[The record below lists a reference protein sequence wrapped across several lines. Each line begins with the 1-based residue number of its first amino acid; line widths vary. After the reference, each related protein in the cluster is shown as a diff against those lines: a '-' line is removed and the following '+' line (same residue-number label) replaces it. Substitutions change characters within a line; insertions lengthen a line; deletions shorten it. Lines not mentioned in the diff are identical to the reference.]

1 MEEIVNKVLSSG
13 LIQIDLEEFY
23 HPGERL
29 EYDLKQNLY
38 MELILKE
45 KDFREF
51 LKTNDWEAYRNK
63 NIAIVCTADA
73 IIPTWAY
80 MLLATKLQKVAHK
93 VVVGNLE
100 TLEIALY
107 NDYFSTIYINDYLG
121 AKIVIKGCSK
131 VNIPNAVYFNLT
143 QLLLPVS
150 QSIMFGEPC
159 STVPVYKQ
167 VRGDK

>member
-107 NDYFSTIYINDYLG
+107 NDYFSTIDINDYLG